1 MNFCTKGLTTRCH
14 SLLFSKLSSAC
25 YQVPGRST
33 RYEVPGS
40 TRLVPA
46 TRYQLPGCATNRMIC
61 RVCKAWG
68 AAFLRICNCPSSQDL
83 DLNSFLSQG
92 LDFNLYVSLPLD
104 LRCVVMHIFQLESV
118 DIVDSV
124 APSGF
129 AFLLIFVFTFS
140 FAVVLPSGFF
150 SLNLWIL
157 WIVWLPQELA
167 KTLENSFFADDDQH
181 ESFTFCLFAL
191 QLFFFFSG
199 PNTFTKTQKSK

>member
-1 MNFCTKGLTTRCH
+1 MNFCTKRLTTRCH
-14 SLLFSKLSSAC
+14 SLFFSKLSSAC

-33 RYEVPGS
+33 RYQVPGS

-124 APSGF
+124 APSGVGKNIGEL
-129 AFLLIFVFTFS
+129 FLCWWWSTWIFHFLS
-140 FAVVLPSGFF
+140 FCSSTVFF
-150 SLNLWIL
+150 SYASSSTLHPRQSVSEWA
-157 WIVWLPQELA
+157 IV
-167 KTLENSFFADDDQH
+167 SV
-181 ESFTFCLFAL
+181 SY
-191 QLFFFFSG
+191 
-199 PNTFTKTQKSK
+199 

>member
-1 MNFCTKGLTTRCH
+1 MC
-14 SLLFSKLSSAC
+14 
-25 YQVPGRST
+25 
-33 RYEVPGS
+33 
-40 TRLVPA
+40 
-46 TRYQLPGCATNRMIC
+46 
-61 RVCKAWG
+61 
-68 AAFLRICNCPSSQDL
+68 
-83 DLNSFLSQG
+83 
-92 LDFNLYVSLPLD
+92 
-104 LRCVVMHIFQLESV
+104 FQLESV

-129 AFLLIFVFTFS
+129 AFLLIFVFSFS

-191 QLFFFFSG
+191 QLFFLA
-199 PNTFTKTQKSK
+199 TLVALHFTPVSQSVSES

>member
-1 MNFCTKGLTTRCH
+1 M
-14 SLLFSKLSSAC
+14 
-25 YQVPGRST
+25 
-33 RYEVPGS
+33 
-40 TRLVPA
+40 
-46 TRYQLPGCATNRMIC
+46 QL
-61 RVCKAWG
+61 
-68 AAFLRICNCPSSQDL
+68 
-83 DLNSFLSQG
+83 SFLSGSGFEFVSLSGFRFQ
-92 LDFNLYVSLPLD
+92 FVSLPQD
-104 LRCVVMHIFQLESV
+104 LRCVVMHIFFLESV

-129 AFLLIFVFTFS
+129 AFLLIFVFSFS

-191 QLFFFFSG
+191 QLFFLA
-199 PNTFTKTQKSK
+199 TLVALHFTPVSQSVSES